1 MSPKTLLNILLP
13 KGERR
18 HHRVSKVQQTLS
30 RHCAAADFVLYYTG
44 ATIASALAGRRS
56 PLHRTTTTAAAH
68 GRPPADTQTK
78 TEKRG
83 TKSSA
88 PIALSF
94 IHDWDTSV
102 DNQSLNWE
110 EYYWWYII
118 SWDFKLCQ
126 KVMCTSNSI
135 QKSWQLSKP
144 SDHDEA
150 WNLSLPHQKTNHW
163 IQNPPKMGLERILG
177 WTILAL
183 LIANCQGKMTYF
195 LKKVCLIYKRRG
207 IF

>member
-1 MSPKTLLNILLP
+1 MLLLLLLILCCTTL
-13 KGERR
+13 R
-18 HHRVSKVQQTLS
+18 
-30 RHCAAADFVLYYTG
+30 

-56 PLHRTTTTAAAH
+56 PLYRTTTTTAAAH

-150 WNLSLPHQKTNHW
+150 WK
-163 IQNPPKMGLERILG
+163 PP
-177 WTILAL
+177 
-183 LIANCQGKMTYF
+183 F
-195 LKKVCLIYKRRG
+195 PLKKLTIEYKILQKWVWNGFWVGPFWHFWLPTVKVRWH